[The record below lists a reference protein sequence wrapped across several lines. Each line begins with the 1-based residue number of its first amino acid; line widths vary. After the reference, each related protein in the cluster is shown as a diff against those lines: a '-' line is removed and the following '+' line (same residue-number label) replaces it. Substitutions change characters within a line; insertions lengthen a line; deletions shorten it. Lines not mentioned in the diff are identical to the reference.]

1 MHPLFQVAAVSFA
14 AVAAA
19 AAAQPAQNQA
29 EQRFKALYEREW
41 RWRLEQIGGG
51 EDEQRVRPNLPDV
64 TPRAQQ
70 SRLRYWEQVLAE
82 LGRIDRRALSAD
94 SQLDYDVYRYQIETL
109 AAQQR
114 FRDWEKPLNS
124 DSSFWGDLAY
134 TARRPLR
141 SEEDYR
147 NYISMLRDM
156 PRYFREQ
163 TANMRAGLARGFT
176 PPRITLEGRD
186 ASLASVAQAARP
198 EDTVW
203 YEPFRNMAGA
213 VPTARQAE
221 LRAQAVEAIRTG
233 AIPAHAETLRFMRG
247 EYMPRARTEL
257 AATTLPDGPAYYQS
271 KIREFTTLPDLT
283 ADRIHAIGLEQVAM
297 IRAQMH
303 EVMREVNF
311 AGDLS
316 AFLHFLRTDPRF
328 YATTPEQLLR
338 EGAWIAKQFDGIS
351 SRWFGRQPRARFAIR
366 AVPADIAPFYT
377 TGRGGPGGY
386 LINTYDLPSR
396 PLYSLRALTLHE
408 AAPGHAMQ
416 MSLAAENRR
425 HPRFRRDYYISAY
438 GEGWALYAEKLG
450 VEMGMYETPYDR
462 FGMLSYQMWRA
473 ARLVVDTGLHAKGW
487 TREQARAFMTENTAL
502 SAHEIGTEVDR
513 YIAWP
518 GQALSYYLG
527 QMAIE
532 EARARAERA
541 LGDRFDI
548 RRFHDTVLELG
559 SVPLPVLHARI
570 DRFIAEGGPSP
581 WPDEEE
587 E

>member
-1 MHPLFQVAAVSFA
+1 MHRLLRTALPVAAIVLAA
-14 AVAAA
+14 AVQPMPDAAEA
-19 AAAQPAQNQA
+19 
-29 EQRFKALYEREW
+29 RFKALYEREW
-41 RWRLEQIGGG
+41 RWRQSQEGGG
-51 EDEQRVRPNLPDV
+51 EDEQRVRPRLPDV
-64 TPRAQQ
+64 TPRTQEA
-70 SRLRYWEQVLAE
+70 RLRYWEQVLAE
-82 LGRIDRRALSAD
+82 LARIDRGALPPD
-94 SQLDYDVYRYQIETL
+94 RRLDYDVYRYQIETL
-109 AAQQR
+109 AASQR

-124 DSSFWGDLAY
+124 DSAFWSDLAFA
-134 TARRPLR
+134 ARRPLR
-141 SEEDYR
+141 TEEEYR
-147 NYISMLRDM
+147 NYVSMLRDM

-163 TANMRAGLARGFT
+163 TQNMRAGLARGFT

-186 ASLASVAQAARP
+186 ASLASVAEAANP
-198 EDTVW
+198 DQTVW
-203 YEPFRNMAGA
+203 YEPFRNMSGA
-213 VPTARQAE
+213 VPAARQEE
-221 LRAQAVEAIRTG
+221 LRAQAVEAIRS
-233 AIPAHAETLRFMRG
+233 AVIPAHAETLRFMRS
-247 EYMPRARTEL
+247 EYIPGARTEL

-271 KIREFTTLPDLT
+271 KIREFTTLDLT
-283 ADRIHAIGLEQVAM
+283 PERIHQIGLEQVAT

-311 AGDLS
+311 EGDLP
-316 AFLHFLRTDPRF
+316 AFLAFLRTDPRF

-338 EGAWIAKQFDGIS
+338 EGAWIAKQFDGIA

-366 AVPADIAPFYT
+366 PVPDDIAPFYT
-377 TGRGGPGGY
+377 SGRGGPGGY

-425 HPRFRRDYYISAY
+425 HPEFRREYYISAY

-487 TREQARAFMTENTAL
+487 TRDQARAFMTDNTAL
-502 SAHEIGTEVDR
+502 SRHEIETEVDR

-532 EARARAERA
+532 EARARATRA

-581 WPDEEE
+581 WPEEE
-587 E
+587 

>member
-1 MHPLFQVAAVSFA
+1 MHPFIRSALPVAAIVLTA
-14 AVAAA
+14 AM
-19 AAAQPAQNQA
+19 QPAPSAA

-41 RWRLEQIGGG
+41 RWRQSEAGGG
-51 EDEQRVRPNLPDV
+51 EEESRVRSRLPDV
-64 TPRAQQ
+64 TPRAQEA
-70 SRLRYWEQVLAE
+70 RLRYWQQVLGE
-82 LGRIDRRALSAD
+82 LSRIERAQLTPDR
-94 SQLDYDVYRYQIETL
+94 QLDYDVFRYQIETL
-109 AAQQR
+109 AASQR

-124 DSSFWGDLAY
+124 DSSFWSDLAY

-141 SEEDYR
+141 TEEEYR
-147 NYISMLRDM
+147 SYISMLRGM

-163 TANMRAGLARGFT
+163 VANMRAGLARGFT

-186 ASLASVAQAARP
+186 AGLAAVAQATSP
-198 EDTVW
+198 EATVW

-213 VPTARQAE
+213 VPAARHAE
-221 LRAQAVEAIRTG
+221 LRARAVEAIRT
-233 AIPAHAETLRFMRG
+233 AVIPAHAETLRFMRT
-247 EYMPRARTEL
+247 EYVPGARTAL
-257 AATTLPDGPAYYQS
+257 AATTLPDGEAYYRS
-271 KIREFTTLPDLT
+271 KIREFTTLDLT
-283 ADRIHAIGLEQVAM
+283 AEQVHAIGLEQVAM

-303 EVMREVNF
+303 EVMREVGF
-311 AGDLS
+311 QGDLS
-316 AFLHFLRTDPRF
+316 AFLTFLRTDPRF

-351 SRWFGRQPRARFAIR
+351 ARWFGRQPRARFAIR
-366 AVPADIAPFYT
+366 AVPDDIAPFYT

-425 HPRFRRDYYISAY
+425 HPEFRREYYISAY
-438 GEGWALYAEKLG
+438 GEGWALYTEKLG

-473 ARLVVDTGLHAKGW
+473 ARLVVDTGIHAKGW
-487 TREQARAFMTENTAL
+487 TRERARAFMTDNTAL

-532 EARARAERA
+532 EARGRAERA

-548 RRFHDTVLELG
+548 RRFHDAVLELG

-581 WPDEEE
+581 WPEETD
-587 E
+587 

>member
-1 MHPLFQVAAVSFA
+1 MHPVLRSALPLAAIVLTAAV
-14 AVAAA
+14 
-19 AAAQPAQNQA
+19 QPGPTAA

-41 RWRLEQIGGG
+41 RWRQSQAGGG
-51 EDEQRVRPNLPDV
+51 EDDSRVRARLPDV
-64 TPRAQQ
+64 TQQAQEA
-70 SRLRYWEQVLAE
+70 RLRYWQQVLGE
-82 LGRIDRRALSAD
+82 LSRIDRASLTPDRR
-94 SQLDYDVYRYQIETL
+94 LDYDVFRYQIETL
-109 AAQQR
+109 AASQR

-124 DSSFWGDLAY
+124 DSSFWSDLAY

-141 SEEDYR
+141 TEEEYR
-147 NYISMLRDM
+147 NYIAMLRDM
-156 PRYFREQ
+156 PRYFLEQ

-186 ASLASVAQAARP
+186 AGLAAVAQAASP
-198 EDTVW
+198 EETVW

-213 VPTARQAE
+213 VPAARHAE
-221 LRAQAVEAIRTG
+221 LRAQAVEAIRN
-233 AIPAHAETLRFMRG
+233 AVIPAHAETLRFMRT
-247 EYMPRARTEL
+247 EYIPGARTEL
-257 AATTLPDGPAYYQS
+257 AATTLPDGEAYYRS
-271 KIREFTTLPDLT
+271 KIREFTTLDLT
-283 ADRIHAIGLEQVAM
+283 AEQVHAIGLEQVAM
-297 IRAQMH
+297 IRAQMQ
-303 EVMREVNF
+303 EVMREVGF
-311 AGDLS
+311 QGDLS
-316 AFLHFLRTDPRF
+316 AFLTFLRTDPRF

-338 EGAWIAKQFDGIS
+338 EGAWIAKQFDGVAD
-351 SRWFGRQPRARFAIR
+351 RWFGRQPRARFAIR
-366 AVPADIAPFYT
+366 PVPADIAPFYT
-377 TGRGGPGGY
+377 SGRGGPGGY

-425 HPRFRRDYYISAY
+425 HPEFRREYYISAY

-450 VEMGMYETPYDR
+450 VEMGLYETPYDR

-532 EARARAERA
+532 EARARATRA

-559 SVPLPVLHARI
+559 SVPLPVLQARI

-581 WPDEEE
+581 WPEEE
-587 E
+587 

>member
-1 MHPLFQVAAVSFA
+1 MHPLLRSALPVAAIVLTA
-14 AVAAA
+14 AV
-19 AAAQPAQNQA
+19 QPAPNAA
-29 EQRFKALYEREW
+29 EQRFKSVYEREW
-41 RWRLEQIGGG
+41 QWRQSQAGGG
-51 EDEQRVRPNLPDV
+51 EDDSRVRARLPDV
-64 TPRAQQ
+64 TPRAQEA
-70 SRLRYWEQVLAE
+70 RLRYWEQVLAE
-82 LGRIDRRALSAD
+82 LGRIDRAQLTPD
-94 SQLDYDVYRYQIETL
+94 WQLDYDVYRYQIETL
-109 AAQQR
+109 AASQR

-124 DSSFWGDLAY
+124 DSSFWSDLAY

-141 SEEDYR
+141 SEEEYR
-147 NYISMLRDM
+147 NYIAMLRDM

-163 TANMRAGLARGFT
+163 VANMRAGLARGFT

-186 ASLASVAQAARP
+186 AGLAAVAQAQSP
-198 EDTVW
+198 EATVW

-213 VPTARQAE
+213 MPAARHAE
-221 LRAQAVEAIRTG
+221 LRAQAVEAIRT
-233 AIPAHAETLRFMRG
+233 AVIPAHAQTLRFMRT
-247 EYMPRARTEL
+247 EYVPRARTAL
-257 AATTLPDGPAYYQS
+257 AATTLPDGEAYYRS
-271 KIREFTTLPDLT
+271 KIREFTTLDLT
-283 ADRIHAIGLEQVAM
+283 AEQVHAIGLEQVAM

-303 EVMREVNF
+303 EAMREVNF
-311 AGDLS
+311 QGDLP
-316 AFLHFLRTDPRF
+316 AFLTFLRTDPRF

-338 EGAWIAKQFDGIS
+338 EGAWIAKQFDGVAA
-351 SRWFGRQPRARFAIR
+351 RWFGRQPRARFAIR
-366 AVPADIAPFYT
+366 PVPDDIAPFYT
-377 TGRGGPGGY
+377 SGRGGPGGY

-416 MSLAAENRR
+416 MSLANENRS
-425 HPRFRRDYYISAY
+425 HPAFRRDYYISAY

-487 TREQARAFMTENTAL
+487 TREQASAFMTDNTAL
-502 SAHEIGTEVDR
+502 SAHEISTEVDR

-532 EARARAERA
+532 QARAKAQRE
-541 LGDRFDI
+541 LGERFDI
-548 RRFHDTVLELG
+548 RRFHDTVLALG

-581 WPDEEE
+581 WPEDESD
-587 E
+587 

>member
-1 MHPLFQVAAVSFA
+1 MHPFIRSALPLAAIVLTAAV
-14 AVAAA
+14 
-19 AAAQPAQNQA
+19 QPAPSAA
-29 EQRFKALYEREW
+29 EQQFKALYEREW
-41 RWRLEQIGGG
+41 RWRQSQAGGG
-51 EDEQRVRPNLPDV
+51 EDDSRVRARLPDV
-64 TPRAQQ
+64 TPRAQEA
-70 SRLRYWEQVLAE
+70 RLRYWEQVLAE
-82 LGRIDRRALSAD
+82 LGRIDRARLAPD
-94 SQLDYDVYRYQIETL
+94 RRLDYDVFRYQIETL
-109 AAQQR
+109 AASQR

-124 DSSFWGDLAY
+124 DSSFWSDLAY
-134 TARRPLR
+134 IARRPLR
-141 SEEDYR
+141 TEEEYR
-147 NYISMLRDM
+147 NYIAMLRDM

-186 ASLASVAQAARP
+186 AGLAAVAQAGSP
-198 EDTVW
+198 EETVW

-213 VPTARQAE
+213 VPAARHAE
-221 LRAQAVEAIRTG
+221 LRTQAVEAIRT
-233 AIPAHAETLRFMRG
+233 AVIPAHAETLHFMRT
-247 EYMPRARTEL
+247 EYVPRARTEL
-257 AATTLPDGPAYYQS
+257 AATTLPDGQAYYRS
-271 KIREFTTLPDLT
+271 KIREFTTLDLT
-283 ADRIHAIGLEQVAM
+283 AEQVHAIGLEQVAM

-311 AGDLS
+311 QGDLS
-316 AFLHFLRTDPRF
+316 AFLTFLRTDPRF

-351 SRWFGRQPRARFAIR
+351 ARWFGRQPRARFAIR
-366 AVPADIAPFYT
+366 PVPADIAPFYT
-377 TGRGGPGGY
+377 SGRGGPGGY

-416 MSLAAENRR
+416 MSLANENRS
-425 HPRFRRDYYISAY
+425 HPAFRRDYYISAY

-487 TREQARAFMTENTAL
+487 TREQARAFMTDNTAL

-532 EARARAERA
+532 EARARATRA
-541 LGDRFDI
+541 LGGRFDI

-581 WPDEEE
+581 WPEEE
-587 E
+587 

>member
-1 MHPLFQVAAVSFA
+1 MHPVIRSALPLAAIVLTAAV
-14 AVAAA
+14 
-19 AAAQPAQNQA
+19 QPAPNLA
-29 EQRFKALYEREW
+29 EARFKSLYEREW
-41 RWRLEQIGGG
+41 RWRQSQAGGG
-51 EDEQRVRPNLPDV
+51 EDDARVRARLPDV
-64 TPRAQQ
+64 TPRAQEA
-70 SRLRYWEQVLAE
+70 RLRYWEQVLAE
-82 LGRIDRRALSAD
+82 LGRVDRAQLTPDR
-94 SQLDYDVYRYQIETL
+94 QLDYDVYRYQIETL
-109 AAQQR
+109 AASQR
-114 FRDWEKPLNS
+114 FRDYQKPLNS
-124 DSSFWGDLAY
+124 DSSFWSDLAY
-134 TARRPLR
+134 IARRPLR
-141 SEEDYR
+141 SEEEYR
-147 NYISMLRDM
+147 NYIAMLRDM

-186 ASLASVAQAARP
+186 AGLAAVAQAPSP
-198 EDTVW
+198 EATVW

-213 VPTARQAE
+213 VPAERHAE
-221 LRAQAVEAIRTG
+221 LRAQAVEAIRT
-233 AIPAHAETLRFMRG
+233 AVIPAHAETLRFMRT
-247 EYMPRARTEL
+247 EYVPGARTAL
-257 AATTLPDGPAYYQS
+257 AATTLPDGEAYYRS
-271 KIREFTTLPDLT
+271 KIREFTTLDLT
-283 ADRIHAIGLEQVAM
+283 ADQVHAIGLEQVAM
-297 IRAQMH
+297 IRARMH

-311 AGDLS
+311 EGDLS
-316 AFLHFLRTDPRF
+316 AFLTFLRTDPRF

-338 EGAWIAKQFDGIS
+338 EGAWIAKQFDGVS
-351 SRWFGRQPRARFAIR
+351 ARWFGRQPRARFAIR
-366 AVPADIAPFYT
+366 PVPDDIAPFYT
-377 TGRGGPGGY
+377 SGRGGPGGY

-416 MSLAAENRR
+416 MSLANENRR
-425 HPRFRRDYYISAY
+425 HPEFRRDYYISAY
-438 GEGWALYAEKLG
+438 GEGWALYTEKLG

-487 TREQARAFMTENTAL
+487 SREQARAFMTDNTAL
-502 SAHEIGTEVDR
+502 SAHEISTEVDR

-532 EARARAERA
+532 EARAKAERA

-581 WPDEEE
+581 WPEEE
-587 E
+587 

>member
-1 MHPLFQVAAVSFA
+1 MHPLFRSALPIAAVVLTA
-14 AVAAA
+14 AV
-19 AAAQPAQNQA
+19 QPAPNSA
-29 EQRFKALYEREW
+29 EQRFKSLYEREW
-41 RWRLEQIGGG
+41 RWRQQQTGGG
-51 EDEQRVRPNLPDV
+51 EDDSRVRARLPDV
-64 TPRAQQ
+64 TPRAQEA
-70 SRLRYWEQVLAE
+70 RLRYWEQVLAE
-82 LGRIDRRALSAD
+82 LGRIDRARLTPD
-94 SQLDYDVYRYQIETL
+94 SRLDYDVYRYQIETL
-109 AAQQR
+109 AAAQR
-114 FRDWEKPLNS
+114 FRDYEKPLNS
-124 DSSFWGDLAY
+124 DSSFWSDLAY
-134 TARRPLR
+134 VARRPLAT
-141 SEEDYR
+141 EEEYR
-147 NYISMLRDM
+147 NYIAMLRDM

-176 PPRITLEGRD
+176 PPRITLEGREAGLVAVAEAASPD
-186 ASLASVAQAARP
+186 A
-198 EDTVW
+198 TVW

-213 VPTARQAE
+213 VPAARQAE
-221 LRAQAVEAIRTG
+221 LRAQAVETIRT
-233 AIPAHAETLRFMRG
+233 AVIPAHAETLRFMRS
-247 EYMPRARTEL
+247 EYIPGARTEL
-257 AATTLPDGPAYYQS
+257 AATTLSDGEAYYRS
-271 KIREFTTLPDLT
+271 KIREFTTLDLT
-283 ADRIHAIGLEQVAM
+283 ADQVHAIGLEQVAM

-311 AGDLS
+311 QGDLS
-316 AFLHFLRTDPRF
+316 AFLTFLRTDPRF

-351 SRWFGRQPRARFAIR
+351 ARWFGRQPRARFAIR
-366 AVPADIAPFYT
+366 PVPADIAPFYT

-425 HPRFRRDYYISAY
+425 HPQFRRDYYISAY

-487 TREQARAFMTENTAL
+487 SREQARAFMTENTAL

-532 EARARAERA
+532 QARAKAERE

-581 WPDEEE
+581 WPEEE
-587 E
+587 